1 MEELE
6 QEITR
11 LRRELAESRAQAL
24 ANEDIFH
31 RSHAREMRL
40 LQAGTLTGLLDAMVT
55 GLRESF
61 ELEAVTLVVRDIHH
75 EIRQLAGEEEQGG
88 ATPPGVMFA
97 ESLERLA
104 PQYGVLFQPWLGP
117 FMGADHG
124 LIFPGRS
131 DVASC
136 ALLPLR
142 RQEELIGCLNFGSAR
157 PDRFTRHHGVD
168 FLRHLADLAAV
179 CLENAVNRARLVRS
193 GTRDVLTGLYNRR
206 YLHDRLADE
215 LARARRDSRPLAC
228 VLVDVDH
235 FKEVNDR
242 WGHPAGDDVLRAV
255 SRLVED
261 SCRDSDVAVR
271 FGGEEFAVLLPGAGT
286 AEAAMVAER
295 IRLAVEANPVE
306 IGACEQATLTVSAG
320 VAGVRPDEL
329 GHADLKSLGERL
341 IAEADVQLYRAKS
354 EGRNRVRAVA

>member
-6 QEITR
+6 QEIAR
-11 LRRELAESRAQAL
+11 LRRALAEARAEAR

-40 LQAGTLTGLLDAMVT
+40 LQAGTLRGLLDATVA

-75 EIRQLAGEEEQGG
+75 EIRQLVDEEERD
-88 ATPPGVMFA
+88 GVAPAGVLFA

-124 LIFPGRS
+124 LIFPGRG
-131 DVASC
+131 DIASC

-142 RQEELIGCLNFGSAR
+142 RQDELIGCLNFGSAR

-215 LARARRDSRPLAC
+215 LARARRDERPLAC

-235 FKEVNDR
+235 FKAVNDR
-242 WGHPAGDDVLRAV
+242 WGHPAGDAVLRAV
-255 SRLVED
+255 SRVVEET
-261 SCRDSDVAVR
+261 CRDSDVAVR
-271 FGGEEFAVLLPGAGT
+271 FGGEEFAVLLPGAGA
-286 AEAAMVAER
+286 AEAAKVAER
-295 IRLAVEANPVE
+295 IRQAVESNPVE
-306 IGACEQATLTVSAG
+306 VRQGERTQLTVSAG
-320 VAGVRPDEL
+320 VAGVTPGEL
-329 GHADLKSLGERL
+329 KDADLKSLGERL
-341 IAEADVQLYRAKS
+341 IAEADLQLYRAKS
-354 EGRNRVRAVA
+354 EGRNRVRAAA